1 MIDVQCVNNFFR
13 VFGGIIPIGRG
24 NNPFLCFFVK
34 SEFDNSRR
42 TTAHNGK
49 IGNIFVDK
57 GISADH
63 GTVAD
68 SNAAPNNCVYANPNV
83 VFNNTVLFG

>member
-13 VFGGIIPIGRG
+13 VFGGIIPIGRR
-24 NNPFLCFFVK
+24 NNSFLCFFIK

-42 TTAHNGK
+42 TTSHNGK

-57 GISADH
+57 RISADH
-63 GTVAD
+63 STVAD
-68 SNAAPNNCVYANPNV
+68 GNAAPDNCIYAYPNI
-83 VFNNTVLFG
+83 VFNNTVLLG